1 MDKIELNA
9 SNREVLG
16 KKVRRLRRQ
25 GITPVHLFGH
35 GIESTALQCDA
46 TKLKQVLAKA
56 GQTRLISLKLD
67 NEKRPRTVVVRTVQT
82 EPLTGG
88 SLHVDFFQ
96 VEAAEKVKVEIPV
109 VLVGEAPALGSKENI
124 LVRELSTLT
133 VECLPAHIPTDI
145 ELDISSL
152 TKLGQTVRV
161 KDIELDKDIT
171 VLSGPELAMV
181 RIRSRLVEKVEEKEI
196 VAEEAAETPEAASLP
211 EQESKEK

>member
-109 VLVGEAPALGSKENI
+109 VLVGEAPALDLRAG
-124 LVRELSTLT
+124 VT
-133 VECLPAHIPTDI
+133 
-145 ELDISSL
+145 ISVMGM
-152 TKLGQTVRV
+152 K
-161 KDIELDKDIT
+161 
-171 VLSGPELAMV
+171 PN
-181 RIRSRLVEKVEEKEI
+181 
-196 VAEEAAETPEAASLP
+196 P
-211 EQESKEK
+211 